1 MKYCLASKQKVLEY
15 GFIEL
20 SHVTIA
26 DKMVLNEN
34 ELRLL
39 GEDIEEAAK
48 AVQGDLMSYSQVI
61 NYINESKQKK

>member
-1 MKYCLASKQKVLEY
+1 MKYCLASKQKALEY